1 MQTLSKSF
9 VTGCFELKI
18 LLARLEFYEEL
29 PLLSGDRVSSSSS
42 PPRLPFHL
50 PRLLAD
56 PLLNFLAYGAAVGFT
71 LEKLGFIPFKR
82 INIDLPDIRRK
93 RSNSAGSESNFA

>member
-1 MQTLSKSF
+1 M
-9 VTGCFELKI
+9 I
-18 LLARLEFYEEL
+18 LVARLEFYEEL
-29 PLLSGDRVSSSSS
+29 PLLSGDRVSSFS
-42 PPRLPFHL
+42 PSRPRLPLHL
-50 PRLLAD
+50 PKLLAD

-93 RSNSAGSESNFA
+93 RSNSEG

>member
-1 MQTLSKSF
+1 M
-9 VTGCFELKI
+9 
-18 LLARLEFYEEL
+18 ARLEFYDEL
-29 PLLSGDRVSSSSS
+29 PLLPGDRVSSYSSS
-42 PPRLPFHL
+42 RPRFPLQLPN
-50 PRLLAD
+50 LLDD

-93 RSNSAGSESNFA
+93 RSNSAG